1 MIDICTV
8 TDNNGVKHTK
18 HMQKITISHSFKNT
32 GYKDIIDSLFY
43 GLCLKHIEFDGT
55 FPDWVIFV

>member
-1 MIDICTV
+1 
-8 TDNNGVKHTK
+8 
-18 HMQKITISHSFKNT
+18 MQKITISHSFKNT

-55 FPDWVIFV
+55 FPVWVIFV